1 MTIKYLLAAFGL
13 LLLTACVDA
22 QQPQG
27 ITLEQAKKMAL
38 EQNSQLLIQ
47 REKIVENQEKVKEAK
62 SKRYPILL
70 ATGNYAYNGV
80 SNDITLRKGSFGNYQ
95 ASNILVPEKD
105 ITLLKSKHNLYSF
118 GGLAVQP
125 ITDQGKINAG
135 IKAAN
140 TDVEIAHTQALQSEQ
155 EVNQAVEKL
164 YYGSLIALKREES
177 IKVGIELIRVR
188 LYDVESALSAGK
200 TDSSVKTGLEAELAD
215 QEEKLL
221 EAAHQREDDEGDLAV
236 MMGLPYTSVFSLKEQ
251 PDLLPVVQPI
261 EFYLQSEKA
270 NNLEILIAGQTLRK
284 AGYGVLA
291 AEKDFLPSLNAIGGY
306 SNQSLISVLPT
317 NNYFLGL
324 MLSWNFIDFGKR
336 RSVLNERKSQQKQ
349 AELNLDHSK
358 RKMDNEVA
366 KAYRKLIQSRELLAS
381 SQKALD
387 YRRADYKLKKDHSD
401 AGLILPKDLLET
413 RAALVKA
420 EQDYFSV
427 QLGYRLAITA
437 LEVAAGIL
445 K

>member
-1 MTIKYLLAAFGL
+1 MTIKYLLTAFVL
-13 LLLTACVDA
+13 LLLDACVYA
-22 QQPQG
+22 QSSQG

-38 EQNSQLLIQ
+38 DLNSPLLIQ
-47 REKIVENQEKVKEAK
+47 REKVVESKEKVIEAK

-80 SNDITLRKGSFGNYQ
+80 SNDVTLSKGSFGNYP
-95 ASNILVPEKD
+95 SLNITVPDKD

-135 IKAAN
+135 IK
-140 TDVEIAHTQALQSEQ
+140 IADEEVKITRTQALKSEQ

-164 YYGSLIALKREES
+164 YYGSLIVQKKEES
-177 IKVGIELIRVR
+177 IKVDIELIKIR

-200 TDSSVKTGLEAELAD
+200 TDSSIKTGLEAELAD

-236 MMGLPYTSVFSLKEQ
+236 MMGLSYTATFSLNT
-251 PDLLPVVQPI
+251 PADPLPVVQPV
-261 EFYLQSEKA
+261 EFYLQSEKT
-270 NNLEILIAGQTLRK
+270 NNLDILMAGQTLIK

-291 AEKDFLPSLNAIGGY
+291 AKKDYLPSLNAIGGY

-336 RSVLNERKSQQKQ
+336 QSVLNERKSQQKQ
-349 AELNLDHSK
+349 AEMNLDYSK
-358 RKMDNEVA
+358 RRMDNEVI
-366 KAYRKLIQSRELLAS
+366 KAYRKVIQYRELSAS
-381 SQKALD
+381 SQRALD
-387 YRRADYKLKKDHSD
+387 YRRADYKLKKDRSD
-401 AGLILPKDLLET
+401 AGLLLPKDLLET
-413 RAALVKA
+413 KVALVKA

-427 QLGYRLAITA
+427 QMGYRLAITA
-437 LEVAAGIL
+437 LEIAAGVL

>member
-1 MTIKYLLAAFGL
+1 MTVKYLLTAL
-13 LLLTACVDA
+13 ILILLTACVYA
-22 QQPQG
+22 QQSQG

-38 EQNSQLLIQ
+38 EQNFPLLIQ

-80 SNDITLRKGSFGNYQ
+80 SNDVTLRKGSFGNYQ

-135 IKAAN
+135 IKVAGA
-140 TDVEIAHTQALQSEQ
+140 DVDIAHTQALQSELQ
-155 EVNQAVEKL
+155 VNQSVEKL
-164 YYGSLIALKREES
+164 YYGSLIAQKREES
-177 IKVGIELIRVR
+177 IKINIELIKLR

-200 TDSSVKTGLEAELAD
+200 IDSSVKTGLVAELAD

-221 EAAHQREDDEGDLAV
+221 EAANQREDNEGDLAV
-236 MMGLPYTSVFSLKEQ
+236 MMGLPYTATFILNTPS
-251 PDLLPVVQPI
+251 DALPVVQPV
-261 EFYLQSEKA
+261 EFYLQSEKS
-270 NNLEILIAGQTLRK
+270 NNLDILLAGQTLQK
-284 AGYGVLA
+284 ARYGVLA
-291 AEKDFLPSLNAIGGY
+291 AKKDFFPSLNAIGGY

-324 MLSWNFIDFGKR
+324 MLSWNFMDFGKR
-336 RSVLNERKSQQKQ
+336 KSVLNERNSQQKQ
-349 AELNLDHSK
+349 AELNLDYSK
-358 RKMDNEVA
+358 KRMDNEVF
-366 KAYRKLIQSRELLAS
+366 KAYRKVVQSRELLAT

-413 RAALVKA
+413 RVALVKA

-437 LEVAAGIL
+437 LEIVAGML